1 MKIIEPKVELWRQED
16 AKAHVA
22 RCVRVCYGK
31 ETGNDE
37 ATVKR
42 LINSKQIADAT
53 VCKEC
58 IDKLDN
64 ETCFVACDVNKEGY
78 VISTYDTLWIKNNG
92 LKEFFKEL
100 DLIQPINIMPKEHFY
115 TVFGNVIKDFYSN
128 KENEN
133 N

>member
-1 MKIIEPKVELWRQED
+1 MKLHSIFGINGLARTCLCCGKIIGYTPIGDNVDED
-16 AKAHVA
+16 
-22 RCVRVCYGK
+22 
-31 ETGNDE
+31 
-37 ATVKR
+37 
-42 LINSKQIADAT
+42 LSNSKQIADAT

-58 IDKLDN
+58 INKLDN

-115 TVFGNVIKDFYSN
+115 TVFDNVIKDFYSN

-133 N
+133 NRT

>member
-1 MKIIEPKVELWRQED
+1 MKLHSIFGINGLARTCLCCGKIIGYTPIGDNVDED
-16 AKAHVA
+16 FS
-22 RCVRVCYGK
+22 
-31 ETGNDE
+31 
-37 ATVKR
+37 
-42 LINSKQIADAT
+42 NSKQIADAI

-78 VISTYDTLWIKNNG
+78 IISTYDTLWIRNNG

-115 TVFGNVIKDFYSN
+115 TVFDNVIKDFYSN

-133 N
+133 NRT

>member
-1 MKIIEPKVELWRQED
+1 MKLHSIFGINGLARTCLCCGKIIGYTPIGDNIDED
-16 AKAHVA
+16 FS
-22 RCVRVCYGK
+22 
-31 ETGNDE
+31 N
-37 ATVKR
+37 
-42 LINSKQIADAT
+42 NKQIADAI

-64 ETCFVACDVNKEGY
+64 ETCFVACDVNKEDY
-78 VISTYDTLWIKNNG
+78 VISTYDTLWIRNNG

-115 TVFGNVIKDFYSN
+115 TVFGNVIKDFCSN

-133 N
+133 NRT

>member
-1 MKIIEPKVELWRQED
+1 MKLHSIFGINGLARTCLCCGKIIGYTPVGDNVDED
-16 AKAHVA
+16 
-22 RCVRVCYGK
+22 
-31 ETGNDE
+31 
-37 ATVKR
+37 
-42 LINSKQIADAT
+42 LSNSKQIADAT

-64 ETCFVACDVNKEGY
+64 ETCFVACDVNKEGC

-100 DLIQPINIMPKEHFY
+100 DLIQPINIIPKEHFY

-128 KENEN
+128 KEDEN
-133 N
+133 NRT

>member
-1 MKIIEPKVELWRQED
+1 MKLHSIFGINGLARTCLCCGKIIGYTPIGDNVDED
-16 AKAHVA
+16 
-22 RCVRVCYGK
+22 
-31 ETGNDE
+31 
-37 ATVKR
+37 
-42 LINSKQIADAT
+42 LSNSKQIADAT

-64 ETCFVACDVNKEGY
+64 ETCFVACNVNKEGY

-128 KENEN
+128 KEDEN
-133 N
+133 NRT

>member
-1 MKIIEPKVELWRQED
+1 MKLHPIFGINGIARTCLCCGKIIGYTPIGDNVDED
-16 AKAHVA
+16 
-22 RCVRVCYGK
+22 
-31 ETGNDE
+31 
-37 ATVKR
+37 
-42 LINSKQIADAT
+42 LSNSKQIADAT

-128 KENEN
+128 KEDEN
-133 N
+133 NRT

>member
-1 MKIIEPKVELWRQED
+1 MKLHSIFGINGLARTCLCCGKIIGYTPIGDNVDED
-16 AKAHVA
+16 FS
-22 RCVRVCYGK
+22 
-31 ETGNDE
+31 
-37 ATVKR
+37 
-42 LINSKQIADAT
+42 NSKQIADAT

-100 DLIQPINIMPKEHFY
+100 DSIQPINIIPKEHFY
-115 TVFGNVIKDFYSN
+115 SIFGNVIKDFYSN

-133 N
+133 NRT

>member
-1 MKIIEPKVELWRQED
+1 MKLHSIFGINGLARTCLCCGKIIGYSPIGDNVDED
-16 AKAHVA
+16 
-22 RCVRVCYGK
+22 
-31 ETGNDE
+31 
-37 ATVKR
+37 
-42 LINSKQIADAT
+42 LSNSKQIADAT

-133 N
+133 NRT

>member
-1 MKIIEPKVELWRQED
+1 MKLHPIFGINALARVCICCGKIIGYTPIGDNIDED
-16 AKAHVA
+16 FS
-22 RCVRVCYGK
+22 
-31 ETGNDE
+31 
-37 ATVKR
+37 
-42 LINSKQIADAT
+42 NSKQIADAT

-128 KENEN
+128 KEDEN
-133 N
+133 NRT

>member
-1 MKIIEPKVELWRQED
+1 MKLHSIFGINGLARTCLCCGKIIGYTPIGDNVDED
-16 AKAHVA
+16 
-22 RCVRVCYGK
+22 
-31 ETGNDE
+31 
-37 ATVKR
+37 
-42 LINSKQIADAT
+42 LSNSKQIADAT

-78 VISTYDTLWIKNNG
+78 VISTYDTLWIRNKG

-115 TVFGNVIKDFYSN
+115 TVFGNVIKDFYNN
-128 KENEN
+128 KEDEN

>member
-1 MKIIEPKVELWRQED
+1 MKLHSIFGINGLARTCLCCGKIIGYTPIRDNIDED
-16 AKAHVA
+16 FS
-22 RCVRVCYGK
+22 
-31 ETGNDE
+31 
-37 ATVKR
+37 
-42 LINSKQIADAT
+42 NSKQIADAT

-128 KENEN
+128 KEDEN
-133 N
+133 NRT

>member
-1 MKIIEPKVELWRQED
+1 MKLHSIFGINGLARTCLCCGKIIGYTPIGDNVDED
-16 AKAHVA
+16 
-22 RCVRVCYGK
+22 
-31 ETGNDE
+31 
-37 ATVKR
+37 
-42 LINSKQIADAT
+42 LSNSKQIADAT

-133 N
+133 NRT

>member
-1 MKIIEPKVELWRQED
+1 MKLHSIFGINGLARTCLCCGKVIGYTPVGDNVDED
-16 AKAHVA
+16 
-22 RCVRVCYGK
+22 
-31 ETGNDE
+31 
-37 ATVKR
+37 
-42 LINSKQIADAT
+42 LSNSKQIADGT

-78 VISTYDTLWIKNNG
+78 VISTYDTLWIRNNG

-133 N
+133 NRT

>member
-1 MKIIEPKVELWRQED
+1 MKLHSIFGINGLARTCLCCGKIIGYTPVGDNIDED
-16 AKAHVA
+16 
-22 RCVRVCYGK
+22 
-31 ETGNDE
+31 
-37 ATVKR
+37 
-42 LINSKQIADAT
+42 LSNSKQIADAT

-78 VISTYDTLWIKNNG
+78 VISTYDTLWIRNNG

-100 DLIQPINIMPKEHFY
+100 DLIQPINIMSKEHFY

-133 N
+133 NRT

>member
-1 MKIIEPKVELWRQED
+1 MKLHSIFGINGLARTCLCCGKIIGYTPIGNNTDED
-16 AKAHVA
+16 FS
-22 RCVRVCYGK
+22 
-31 ETGNDE
+31 
-37 ATVKR
+37 
-42 LINSKQIADAT
+42 NSKQIADAI

-78 VISTYDTLWIKNNG
+78 VISTYDTLWIRNNG

-115 TVFGNVIKDFYSN
+115 TVFGNVIKDFHSN

-133 N
+133 NRT

>member
-1 MKIIEPKVELWRQED
+1 MKLHSIFGINGLARTCLCCGKIIGYTPIGDNIDED
-16 AKAHVA
+16 FS
-22 RCVRVCYGK
+22 
-31 ETGNDE
+31 
-37 ATVKR
+37 
-42 LINSKQIADAT
+42 NSKQIADAI

-78 VISTYDTLWIKNNG
+78 VISTYDTLWIRNNG

-133 N
+133 NRT

>member
-1 MKIIEPKVELWRQED
+1 MKLHSIFGINGLARTCLCCGKIIGYTPIGDNVDED
-16 AKAHVA
+16 FS
-22 RCVRVCYGK
+22 
-31 ETGNDE
+31 
-37 ATVKR
+37 
-42 LINSKQIADAT
+42 NSKQIADAT

-64 ETCFVACDVNKEGY
+64 ETCFVACNVNKEGD

-128 KENEN
+128 KEDEN
-133 N
+133 NRT

>member
-1 MKIIEPKVELWRQED
+1 MKLHSIFGINGLARTCLCCGKIIGYTPIGNNVDED
-16 AKAHVA
+16 
-22 RCVRVCYGK
+22 
-31 ETGNDE
+31 
-37 ATVKR
+37 
-42 LINSKQIADAT
+42 LSNSKQIADAT

-64 ETCFVACDVNKEGY
+64 ETCFVACDVDKEGY

-115 TVFGNVIKDFYSN
+115 NVFGNVIKDFYSN
-128 KENEN
+128 KEDEN
-133 N
+133 NRT

>member
-1 MKIIEPKVELWRQED
+1 MKLHSIFGINGLARTCLCCGKIIGYTPIGDNIDED
-16 AKAHVA
+16 FS
-22 RCVRVCYGK
+22 
-31 ETGNDE
+31 
-37 ATVKR
+37 
-42 LINSKQIADAT
+42 NSKQIADAI

-78 VISTYDTLWIKNNG
+78 VISTYDTLWIRNNG

-128 KENEN
+128 KEDEN
-133 N
+133 NRT

>member
-1 MKIIEPKVELWRQED
+1 MKLHSIFGINGLPRTCLCCGKIIGYTPIGDNIDED
-16 AKAHVA
+16 FS
-22 RCVRVCYGK
+22 
-31 ETGNDE
+31 
-37 ATVKR
+37 
-42 LINSKQIADAT
+42 NSKQIADAT

-128 KENEN
+128 KEDEN
-133 N
+133 NRT

>member
-1 MKIIEPKVELWRQED
+1 MKLHSIFGINGLARTCLCCGKIIGYTPIGDNVDED
-16 AKAHVA
+16 
-22 RCVRVCYGK
+22 
-31 ETGNDE
+31 
-37 ATVKR
+37 
-42 LINSKQIADAT
+42 LSNSKQIADAT

-64 ETCFVACDVNKEGY
+64 ETCFLACDVNKEGY
-78 VISTYDTLWIKNNG
+78 VIATYDTLWIKNNG

-128 KENEN
+128 KEDEN
-133 N
+133 NRT

>member
-1 MKIIEPKVELWRQED
+1 MKLHSIFGINGLARTCLCCGKIIGYTPIGDNVDED
-16 AKAHVA
+16 FS
-22 RCVRVCYGK
+22 
-31 ETGNDE
+31 
-37 ATVKR
+37 
-42 LINSKQIADAT
+42 NSKQIADAI

-78 VISTYDTLWIKNNG
+78 VISTYDTLWIRNNG

-100 DLIQPINIMPKEHFY
+100 DLVQPINIIPKEHFY

-133 N
+133 NRTKS

>member
-1 MKIIEPKVELWRQED
+1 MKLHSIFGINGLARTCLCCGKIIGYTPIGDNVDKDLS
-16 AKAHVA
+16 
-22 RCVRVCYGK
+22 
-31 ETGNDE
+31 
-37 ATVKR
+37 
-42 LINSKQIADAT
+42 NSKQIADAT

-133 N
+133 NRT

>member
-1 MKIIEPKVELWRQED
+1 MKLHSIFGINGLARTCLCCGKIIGYTPVGDNVDED
-16 AKAHVA
+16 
-22 RCVRVCYGK
+22 
-31 ETGNDE
+31 
-37 ATVKR
+37 
-42 LINSKQIADAT
+42 LSNSKQIADAT

-133 N
+133 NRT

>member
-1 MKIIEPKVELWRQED
+1 MKLHSIFGINGLARTCLCCGKIIGYTPIGDNVDED
-16 AKAHVA
+16 
-22 RCVRVCYGK
+22 
-31 ETGNDE
+31 
-37 ATVKR
+37 
-42 LINSKQIADAT
+42 LSNSKQIADTT

-78 VISTYDTLWIKNNG
+78 VISTYDTLWIRNNG

-128 KENEN
+128 KEDEN
-133 N
+133 NRT

>member
-1 MKIIEPKVELWRQED
+1 MKLHSIFGINGLARTCLCCGKIIGYTPIGDNIDED
-16 AKAHVA
+16 FS
-22 RCVRVCYGK
+22 
-31 ETGNDE
+31 
-37 ATVKR
+37 
-42 LINSKQIADAT
+42 NSKQIADAT

-115 TVFGNVIKDFYSN
+115 TVFDNVIKDFYSN
-128 KENEN
+128 KEDEN
-133 N
+133 NRT

>member
-1 MKIIEPKVELWRQED
+1 MKLHSIFGINGLARTCLCCGKIIGYTPIGDNVDED
-16 AKAHVA
+16 
-22 RCVRVCYGK
+22 
-31 ETGNDE
+31 
-37 ATVKR
+37 
-42 LINSKQIADAT
+42 LSNSKQIADAT

-78 VISTYDTLWIKNNG
+78 VISTYDTLWIRNNG

-133 N
+133 NRT

>member
-1 MKIIEPKVELWRQED
+1 MKLHSIFGINGLARTCLCCGKIIGYTPVGDNVDED
-16 AKAHVA
+16 
-22 RCVRVCYGK
+22 
-31 ETGNDE
+31 
-37 ATVKR
+37 
-42 LINSKQIADAT
+42 LSNSKQIADAT

-78 VISTYDTLWIKNNG
+78 VISTYDTLWIRNNG

-133 N
+133 NRA

>member
-1 MKIIEPKVELWRQED
+1 MKLHSIFGINGLARTCLCCGKIIGYTPIGDNVDED
-16 AKAHVA
+16 
-22 RCVRVCYGK
+22 
-31 ETGNDE
+31 
-37 ATVKR
+37 
-42 LINSKQIADAT
+42 LSNSKQIADAT

-64 ETCFVACDVNKEGY
+64 ETCFVACDVNKEGC

-133 N
+133 NRT

>member
-1 MKIIEPKVELWRQED
+1 MKLHSIFGINGLARTCLCCGKIIGYTPIGNNVDED
-16 AKAHVA
+16 FS
-22 RCVRVCYGK
+22 
-31 ETGNDE
+31 
-37 ATVKR
+37 
-42 LINSKQIADAT
+42 NSKQIADAI

-100 DLIQPINIMPKEHFY
+100 DLIQPINIIPKEHFY

-128 KENEN
+128 KEDEN
-133 N
+133 NRT

>member
-1 MKIIEPKVELWRQED
+1 MKLHSIFGINGLARTCLCCGKIIGYTPVGDNVDED
-16 AKAHVA
+16 
-22 RCVRVCYGK
+22 
-31 ETGNDE
+31 
-37 ATVKR
+37 
-42 LINSKQIADAT
+42 LSNSKQIADAT

-64 ETCFVACDVNKEGY
+64 ETCFVACDVNEEGY
-78 VISTYDTLWIKNNG
+78 VISTYDTLWIRNNG

-133 N
+133 NRT

>member
-1 MKIIEPKVELWRQED
+1 MKLHSIFGINGLARTCLCCGKIIGYTPIGDNIDED
-16 AKAHVA
+16 
-22 RCVRVCYGK
+22 
-31 ETGNDE
+31 
-37 ATVKR
+37 
-42 LINSKQIADAT
+42 LSNSQQIADAT

-115 TVFGNVIKDFYSN
+115 TVFGNVIKDFHSN
-128 KENEN
+128 KEDEN
-133 N
+133 NRT

>member
-1 MKIIEPKVELWRQED
+1 MKLHSIFGINGLARTCLCCGKIIGYTPIGDNVDED
-16 AKAHVA
+16 
-22 RCVRVCYGK
+22 
-31 ETGNDE
+31 
-37 ATVKR
+37 
-42 LINSKQIADAT
+42 LSNSKQIADAT

-78 VISTYDTLWIKNNG
+78 VISTYDTLWIRNNG

-128 KENEN
+128 KEDEN
-133 N
+133 NRT

>member
-1 MKIIEPKVELWRQED
+1 MKLHSIFGINGLARTCLCCGKIIGYTPIGDNVDED
-16 AKAHVA
+16 FS
-22 RCVRVCYGK
+22 
-31 ETGNDE
+31 
-37 ATVKR
+37 
-42 LINSKQIADAT
+42 NSKQIADAT

-64 ETCFVACDVNKEGY
+64 ETCFVACNVNKEGY

-128 KENEN
+128 KEDEN
-133 N
+133 NRT

>member
-1 MKIIEPKVELWRQED
+1 MKLHSIFGINGLARTCLCCGKIIGYTPIGDNVDED
-16 AKAHVA
+16 FS
-22 RCVRVCYGK
+22 
-31 ETGNDE
+31 
-37 ATVKR
+37 
-42 LINSKQIADAT
+42 NSKQIADAI

-64 ETCFVACDVNKEGY
+64 ETCFVDCDVNKEGY
-78 VISTYDTLWIKNNG
+78 VISTYNTLWIKNNG

-128 KENEN
+128 KEDEN
-133 N
+133 NRT

>member
-1 MKIIEPKVELWRQED
+1 MKLHSIFGINGLARTCLCCGKIIGYTPIGDNVDED
-16 AKAHVA
+16 FS
-22 RCVRVCYGK
+22 
-31 ETGNDE
+31 
-37 ATVKR
+37 
-42 LINSKQIADAT
+42 NSKQIADAT

-115 TVFGNVIKDFYSN
+115 SVFGNVVKDFYNN
-128 KENEN
+128 KEDEDNRTES
-133 N
+133 

>member
-1 MKIIEPKVELWRQED
+1 MKLHSIFGINGLARTCLCCGKIIGYTPIGDNVNED
-16 AKAHVA
+16 FS
-22 RCVRVCYGK
+22 
-31 ETGNDE
+31 
-37 ATVKR
+37 
-42 LINSKQIADAT
+42 NSKQIADAI

-128 KENEN
+128 KEDEN
-133 N
+133 NRT

>member
-1 MKIIEPKVELWRQED
+1 MKLHSIFGINGLARTCLCCGKIIGYTPVGNNVDED
-16 AKAHVA
+16 
-22 RCVRVCYGK
+22 
-31 ETGNDE
+31 
-37 ATVKR
+37 
-42 LINSKQIADAT
+42 LSNSKQIADAT

-78 VISTYDTLWIKNNG
+78 VISTYDTLWIRNNG

-115 TVFGNVIKDFYSN
+115 TVFDNVIKDFYSN

-133 N
+133 NRT